1 MPPLTEKSLGI
12 FWSGEEVDGI
22 TVYSFSKQP
31 ITRSSQPISN
41 IWGDH
46 AELKYSSLSGSD
58 WVVWVCDIRILAWPV
73 DIDWTSIIQS
83 TLETITVQGA
93 LISWAAV
100 EGCFAEPPNLFD
112 PEIMGGC
119 VWSIYSEEDGFYC
132 AANLGEEM
140 AYVDDE
146 VIQKFKSRLRSLL

>member
-1 MPPLTEKSLGI
+1 MPQITEKSLGI

-22 TVYSFSKQP
+22 TVYSISKKP
-31 ITRSSQPISN
+31 IARSAQPISK

-46 AELKYSSLSGSD
+46 AELKYCSLSGPG
-58 WVVWVCDIRILAWPV
+58 WVVWVCDIRILEWPD
-73 DIDWTSIIQS
+73 DINWTKIIHS

-100 EGCFAEPPNLFD
+100 EGCFVEPPNLFD
-112 PEIMGGC
+112 PEMMGGC
-119 VWSIYSEEDGFYC
+119 VWSIYSEADGFFC
-132 AANLGEEM
+132 AANLGKEM

-146 VIQKFKSRLRSLL
+146 VILKFKSRSQSLL

>member
-22 TVYSFSKQP
+22 TVYSYSKMPIARSLQP
-31 ITRSSQPISN
+31 IKN
-41 IWGDH
+41 IWGVD
-46 AELKYSSLSGSD
+46 AEIKYSSLSGSG
-58 WVVWVCDIRILAWPV
+58 WVVWVCDIRILTWP
-73 DIDWTSIIQS
+73 DYIDWRSKIQS
-83 TLETITVQGA
+83 TLETTTVQGA

-132 AANLGEEM
+132 AAILGKEM

-146 VIQKFKSRLRSLL
+146 VILKFKSRLRSQ